1 MKTRIL
7 TQLMLLLLPFLSM
20 AHPGHGDYSHGG
32 FSVIHY
38 FSETQHILLFSAI
51 IALIVLSLLI
61 YKYVRNRK
69 TTV

>member
-7 TQLMLLLLPFLSM
+7 TQLMLLFLPFFSM
-20 AHPGHGDYSHGG
+20 AHPGHGDHSHGG

-38 FSETQHILLFSAI
+38 FSETQHILLFSAFI
-51 IALIVLSLLI
+51 TLIVLSLLL

>member
-7 TQLMLLLLPFLSM
+7 TQLLLLLLPFLSI
-20 AHPGHGDYSHGG
+20 AHPGHGDHSHGG

-38 FSETQHILLFSAI
+38 FAETQHTLLFSAI
-51 IALIVLSLLI
+51 ITLIVLSLLL
-61 YKYVRNRK
+61 YRYVRNRK